1 MLIKG
6 RHTSL
11 KALSPDSAFR
21 LDAPGRGGDG
31 RLSRLWDSVRD
42 RLAGDPIVFTTTRKN
57 DPVAVYAYEADS
69 NRWNLVEKPSPKH
82 HDRPCFLALP
92 PGRLALRGITLD
104 GGKTKDAREAVI
116 LDLQSSLL
124 VAPQE
129 GWTHARAR
137 RTGANVQ
144 AVAAWIDNTLLSG
157 LAEAAGH
164 WGLSP
169 SRILVPEFSLGDTT
183 PDVLIHANREDQ
195 CVFYILEGQPVLW
208 QAFSEGGPG
217 LAGCLELI
225 KAQLD
230 VQGLPPPGHKVV
242 WIEEGLA
249 PGPLSDVLDRAFPNL
264 PSIRI
269 ADWPTAL
276 PQLLGKSRSA
286 RPAWFPLRDE
296 IVFSDFLAAKDRI
309 KLDKS
314 HIKSLALALAAMVVG
329 VLLLTSSVLHDAE
342 KDLSNLER
350 EVRHLSVEAHRSKI
364 LGDRIRQA
372 AQAIA
377 FIRAHTE
384 AKPMLLEI
392 LTSIS
397 QSVPKLVKLEA
408 ISLSEQ
414 GEVRLSG
421 KAENEFYVTELLD
434 SLSKLKALQT
444 PKLEAM
450 EVDPKS
456 RSARFAIA
464 VSAPAWREYY
474 QALRAPDQHKQ
485 KAGKP

>member
-6 RHTSL
+6 RYTSL
-11 KALSPDSAFR
+11 KALLPDSAFR
-21 LDAPGRGGDG
+21 LDAPGRGGGG
-31 RLSRLWDSVRD
+31 RLSQLWNSVRD
-42 RLAGDPIVFTTTRKN
+42 HLAGDPIVFTTTREN
-57 DPVAVYAYEADS
+57 DPVAVYAYKADS
-69 NRWNLVEKPSPKH
+69 NRWDLVEKPSPKYRN
-82 HDRPCFLALP
+82 RPCFLALP
-92 PGRLALRGITLD
+92 PGRLALRGIMLD
-104 GGKTKDAREAVI
+104 GGKTKEAREAVI

-129 GWTHARAR
+129 GWSHARAR
-137 RTGANVQ
+137 RTGTTVQ
-144 AVAAWIDNTLLSG
+144 AVAAWIDNTLLSE
-157 LAEAAGH
+157 LAEAAGQ

-183 PDVLIHANREDQ
+183 PDVLIHANRDDQ
-195 CVFYILEGQPVLW
+195 CVFYILEGQPVWW
-208 QAFSEGGPG
+208 QAFPEGGPG
-217 LAGCLELI
+217 LADCLELL
-225 KAQLD
+225 KVQLD
-230 VQGLPPPGHKVV
+230 AQGLPPPGRKVI
-242 WIEEGLA
+242 WIEDGLA
-249 PGPLSDVLDRAFPNL
+249 HGPLSDVLDQAFPNL

-286 RPAWFPLRDE
+286 RPTWFPLRDE
-296 IVFSDFLAAKDRI
+296 IVFSDFLAANNRL
-309 KLDKS
+309 KLDKN
-314 HIKSLALALAAMVVG
+314 HVKSLALALAAMVVG
-329 VLLLTSSVLHDAE
+329 VLLLTNALLSVAE
-342 KDLSNLER
+342 KDLSRLER
-350 EVRHLSVEAHRSKI
+350 EVRRLSVEAHRSKI

-372 AQAIA
+372 AQSIA
-377 FIRAHTE
+377 FIRAHTD
-384 AKPMLLEI
+384 AKPLLLEV
-392 LTSIS
+392 LTNIS
-397 QSVPKLVKLEA
+397 RSVPKLVKLEA